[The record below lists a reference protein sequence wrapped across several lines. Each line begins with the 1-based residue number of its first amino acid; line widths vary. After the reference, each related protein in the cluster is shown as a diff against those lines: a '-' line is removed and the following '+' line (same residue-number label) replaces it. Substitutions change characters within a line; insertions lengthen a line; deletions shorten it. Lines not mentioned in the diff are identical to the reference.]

1 MPSSR
6 GSAQPRNRIRVSL
19 SLLHWQVGGFL
30 ATNATWD
37 DVVKNKMWKQ
47 SVVIQWLSQAC
58 SHGRSPR
65 PRWKKMAG
73 PSSGYFWAAMFFTYR
88 RVTETINF
96 GSPSVR
102 TQALWLHIFDFEYT
116 LFGTYVISHRQ
127 TESKGNVSW
136 LWIIS
141 FNSLCPYMC
150 FCGFA

>member
-1 MPSSR
+1 MKQSGFFTENTVYILQQIDIVMNLSTGVLQARIAEWVAMPSSR

-65 PRWKKMAG
+65 PR
-73 PSSGYFWAAMFFTYR
+73 
-88 RVTETINF
+88 
-96 GSPSVR
+96 
-102 TQALWLHIFDFEYT
+102 
-116 LFGTYVISHRQ
+116 
-127 TESKGNVSW
+127 
-136 LWIIS
+136 
-141 FNSLCPYMC
+141 
-150 FCGFA
+150 